1 MMGERRKVPRYL
13 AEVSAQ
19 ISHTQTD
26 SGSKV
31 IVEILSVQGA
41 CVRGS
46 DIPEAGRKC
55 RLTLEWQNER
65 IQAEAEVAWKSH
77 QGLAGLKF
85 LSLDEQSSATLREL
99 LATMRLQPLIPGKAD

>member
-1 MMGERRKVPRYL
+1 MSDRRKVPRYL

-19 ISHTQTD
+19 LSHAQSD
-26 SGSKV
+26 SGAKV
-31 IVEILSVQGA
+31 IVEILSVHGA

-55 RLTLEWQNER
+55 RLTLTWQNER

-85 LSLDEQSSATLREL
+85 LSLDEPSSASLRDL
-99 LATMRLQPLIPGKAD
+99 LATLRLQPLGPMKVD

>member
-1 MMGERRKVPRYL
+1 MVDERRKVPRYL

-19 ISHTQTD
+19 ISHAQSD

-41 CVRGS
+41 CVRGH
-46 DIPEAGRKC
+46 DLPEAGRKC

-65 IQAEAEVAWKSH
+65 IQAEAEVAWRSH
-77 QGLAGLKF
+77 QGMAGLKF
-85 LSLDEQSSATLREL
+85 FSLDEKSIESLREL
-99 LATMRLQPLIPGKAD
+99 LATLRLQPLTPGKVE